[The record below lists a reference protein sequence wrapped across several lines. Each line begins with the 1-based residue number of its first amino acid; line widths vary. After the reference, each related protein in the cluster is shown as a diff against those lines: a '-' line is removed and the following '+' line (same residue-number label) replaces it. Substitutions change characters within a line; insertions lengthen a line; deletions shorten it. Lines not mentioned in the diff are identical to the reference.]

1 MQTED
6 LCKWRAHDECPTTI
20 EWTAKTDLVL
30 DESCE
35 GEVIEQVGEVPPDIG
50 VSVFSKTLVVKAIYL
65 RNLSRFVVSAEDCDA
80 VPVAKLESD
89 EQSHGFDRIIAA
101 IDIVAHEEVVGIRRV
116 APDAEKL

>member
-6 LCKWRAHDECPTTI
+6 LCEWQAHDECPTTI

-50 VSVFSKTLVVKAIYL
+50 VSVFSETLIVESIYLSNLSGLVVAT
-65 RNLSRFVVSAEDCDA
+65 EDRYTIA
-80 VPVAKLESD
+80 VAKL
-89 EQSHGFDRIIAA
+89 
-101 IDIVAHEEVVGIRRV
+101 
-116 APDAEKL
+116 